1 MTKRRFT
8 VIVALVVLT
17 LSGYLFVKF
26 SYNYIRI
33 HEAKKKLV
41 ERDIRYEKLLE
52 EKEKIKKELETSKK
66 DINKEKFVRDK
77 LNMKK
82 EGETVYKVVD
92 QEIVEENTK
101 VDESTEAN
109 KEESKNTNKE

>member
-26 SYNYIRI
+26 SYNY
-33 HEAKKKLV
+33 
-41 ERDIRYEKLLE
+41 IRYEKLLE

-101 VDESTEAN
+101 VDESTEVN

>member
-41 ERDIRYEKLLE
+41 EREIRSEKLLA
-52 EKEKIKKELETSKK
+52 EKEKIKKELETYKK

-92 QEIVEENTK
+92 QEIVEENEKSQETK
-101 VDESTEAN
+101 DVN
-109 KEESKNTNKE
+109 KEESIGNKE